1 MVTAKKFLKF
11 LSNTLIFLGMV
22 VYAQVQM
29 LVIFSNIHD
38 TVVHLIDI
46 NIFLVE
52 TDIYVQV

>member
-1 MVTAKKFLKF
+1 
-11 LSNTLIFLGMV
+11 MV

-38 TVVHLIDI
+38 TVVHLIAI